1 MNNDL
6 GWGRNWGV
14 YGVYGDAAS
23 TPRIGGA
30 TVIGDHARG
39 CAPLRI
45 FENAP
50 ATMSRQDVLRCT

>member
-23 TPRIGGA
+23 TPRIQWLSSSFPWPQA
-30 TVIGDHARG
+30 MDVNSVFHTVVGD
-39 CAPLRI
+39 
-45 FENAP
+45 
-50 ATMSRQDVLRCT
+50 TT